1 MFRGILQIILFC
13 FPWSIRR
20 KCLNVLLG
28 YNISK
33 TAHIG
38 KSIILAQKLILEDN
52 AHIGSGTLCKP
63 IDRLVMH
70 KNSNLGNFN
79 LITGVNT
86 SNRNSKHF
94 AFIPNRKCEL
104 IIGSETGIT
113 SRHYFDCTAGIY
125 IGDFCQI
132 AGFGSTFLTHSI
144 DIKENRQDAQSI
156 RIGNYCFI
164 GLRSTILK
172 GTSIADRIALGAC
185 SLVSS
190 NLEKSESLY
199 AGIPAKHVKDLKSY
213 KFFFRNKGEVI

>member
-1 MFRGILQIILFC
+1 MFRGILQIFLFC

-63 IDRLVMH
+63 IDCLVMH

-79 LITGVNT
+79 FITGVNT
-86 SNRNSKHF
+86 SRRNSEHF

-125 IGDFCQI
+125 IGDYCQI